1 MKLISI
7 LGANGAVA
15 VPLSKELIKH
25 NVTIR
30 QVSRNP
36 KKVNGSDELMPAD
49 LTKPEEVNRAI
60 VGSDIVIVTVGFEYK
75 LSVWQKVWPPFIQS
89 VVDACARHKAKLV
102 FFDNIYMIDPSHL
115 GNITE
120 ESPTKPNTGK
130 GKVRAEVNQ
139 IIWDAVKAGKIE
151 AIIARAADFIAV
163 KNSVFGLT
171 LLSNLKSG
179 KPADWLRSADKLHN
193 FTYVEDAGRALAMV
207 ALADDTWNQV
217 WNMPA
222 TKAMTGKQCVDLCAK
237 VIGTKS
243 KIRVAP
249 GWLVTVLGWFNPMM
263 KEIGEMSYQWAADY
277 KLNSDKMEKRFNF
290 VQTPLE
296 DAIKETYAQL
306 P

>member
-25 NVTIR
+25 NVAIR

-139 IIWDAVKAGKIE
+139 IIWDAVTAGKIE

-222 TKAMTGKQCVDLCAK
+222 TKAMTGKQWVDLCAK
-237 VIGTKS
+237 VTGTKS

>member
-25 NVTIR
+25 NVAIR

-222 TKAMTGKQCVDLCAK
+222 TKAMTGTQWVDLCAK
-237 VIGTKS
+237 VTGTKS